1 MVERLTRGPTSV
13 SDLATPFDMTL
24 SAIGQHIR
32 LLESSGLVHTEK
44 QGRVR
49 LVSLKTNVLG
59 AAEAWFAS
67 HRKRWEGR
75 LDRLGQLLDETDD

>member
-1 MVERLTRGPTSV
+1 
-13 SDLATPFDMTL
+13 
-24 SAIGQHIR
+24 
-32 LLESSGLVHTEK
+32 
-44 QGRVR
+44 VR